1 MIDKDSLSR
10 HGPPGFHP
18 HQKEKDYV
26 QHHVLSYLSQSGFK
40 GVFKG
45 GTCLQKAYSLPR
57 YSEDLDFCLAGAA
70 EPSMESLSAYLV
82 STGFSGISWKR
93 EAIAPLSS
101 IKLRLR
107 GPLYN
112 GTAISECS
120 VLLEF
125 GRKGA
130 TILPPVPMPITP
142 GYPDLLPYTMRTM
155 ALEEMAAEKALAIL
169 SRESARDLFDLA
181 FIINHGAQGVPALA
195 SKISGKEFSLPKFKA
210 RVRSMKKTW
219 AREIPA
225 LTASALTFAEA
236 EKIILGRISK
246 K

>member
-26 QHHVLSYLSQSGFK
+26 QHHVLAYLSQSGFK

-57 YSEDLDFCLAGAA
+57 YSEDLDFSLAGAA

-142 GYPDLLPYTMRTM
+142 GYPDLLPYAVRTM
-155 ALEEMAAEKALAIL
+155 ALDEMAAEKALAIL

-181 FIINHGAQGVPALA
+181 FIMRRGIAGVPALA
-195 SKISGKEFSLPKFKA
+195 SRISGKEFDLREFRTKA
-210 RVRSMKKTW
+210 RRLKKAW
-219 AREIPA
+219 KSEIPA
-225 LTASALTFAEA
+225 LTASALSFAEA
-236 EKIILGRISK
+236 EKIILGRISQ
-246 K
+246 